1 METKHSFLK
10 TLLFAGLAA
19 FLAHSLSQRQTAQ
32 HPTKSLD
39 TKEGWQPLAPIRK
52 GFWLRHPQRAFHF
65 FLLQQ
70 SLGVTW
76 RLAKKYLSH
85 KT

>member
-10 TLLFAGLAA
+10 TVLFALLAA
-19 FLAHSLSQRQTAQ
+19 FLAHGLAKKQAAQ
-32 HPTKSLD
+32 HPTKPLE

-76 RLAKKYLSH
+76 RLAKKYLA
-85 KT
+85 KKP

>member
-10 TLLFAGLAA
+10 TLLLACLAA
-19 FLAHSLSQRQTAQ
+19 FLARRLAQRQAAQ
-32 HPTKSLD
+32 RPTKPLD
-39 TKEGWQPLAPIRK
+39 TKDGWQPLAPIRK

-70 SLGVTW
+70 SLEVTW
-76 RLAKKYLSH
+76 RLAKKYLAR
-85 KT
+85 KA